1 MPIVTGCFSE
11 LVTGCNRLELC
22 PVTQDCQNFWKM
34 MVLKK
39 IIQISRV
46 GREVLKVKQEV
57 TVYWSASMKERM
69 G

>member
-22 PVTQDCQNFWKM
+22 PVTQDFWKM

-46 GREVLKVKQEV
+46 ARKVLKVKQEV